1 MKYYWA
7 SMNCKHRAHDF
18 RYMLHQGKAHQGKG
32 KFGSFMYLT
41 NKERLACL
49 SGRLDAFRPP
59 WDPLTGNQNICLYNE
74 PLSDDQRE
82 YTSQPNVDFALGSDL
97 GPPLAGFRRREKFSA
112 AALLSGNCW

>member
-18 RYMLHQGKAHQGKG
+18 RYMLHQGKAYQGKG

-41 NKERLACL
+41 NKGRLACL
-49 SGRLDAFRPP
+49 SGRLDSFRPP

-74 PLSDDQRE
+74 PLSDDR
-82 YTSQPNVDFALGSDL
+82 
-97 GPPLAGFRRREKFSA
+97 
-112 AALLSGNCW
+112 